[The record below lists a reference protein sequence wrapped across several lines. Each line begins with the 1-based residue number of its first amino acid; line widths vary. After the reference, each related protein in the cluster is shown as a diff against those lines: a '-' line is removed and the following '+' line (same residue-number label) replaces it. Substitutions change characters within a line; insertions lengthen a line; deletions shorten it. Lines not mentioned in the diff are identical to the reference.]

1 MARTQTS
8 FDALESLA
16 RDLGIG
22 LISGQLQPPDAG
34 RLYLG
39 NRSLADIIAPTW
51 GDRRVALVV
60 AAGGPSADHVRAGTG
75 TLHSD
80 DLDRLEQAAHAAGGH
95 VYQGQLAV
103 LTPRDW
109 LERYGNTSS
118 VRPELAP
125 SSAQYGW
132 DDNLSNAE
140 TATLDTS
147 PELAAARAAGWPAAF
162 ADEPVLFL
170 DDQPLYYILMQE
182 DAGRNVTLLIGL
194 LE

>member
-1 MARTQTS
+1 MARTQTA
-8 FDALESLA
+8 FGALETLA

-22 LISGQLQPPDAG
+22 LISGALQPPDGG

-39 NRSLADIIAPTW
+39 NRSLADIIGPTW
-51 GDRRVALVV
+51 GDRPVALVV
-60 AAGGPSADHVRAGTG
+60 AAGGTSAEHVRVGTR
-75 TLHSD
+75 TLHPD
-80 DLDRLEQAAHAAGGH
+80 DLDRLQQAAHVAGGH

-109 LERYGNTSS
+109 LERHGNASGMH
-118 VRPELAP
+118 PELAP

-140 TATLDTS
+140 TAALDTG

-162 ADEPVLFL
+162 GDEPVLFL
-170 DDQPLYYILMQE
+170 DDRPLYYILM
-182 DAGRNVTLLIGL
+182 
-194 LE
+194 